1 MGVGEKTVGKPSAG
15 VRLEA
20 GSTAPGLTRATPI
33 PGPSPLQ
40 GEGSSPLALLITDRG
55 ARRLHALD
63 AAARALGLYPGQKAT
78 DAAALVPELAT
89 HDADPEGDA
98 AALTALGDW
107 CVRFSPAVAID
118 GLDGLFLDITGVSH
132 LWDGEQAMLDDLL
145 ARLAANGILARSAIA
160 DTPGT
165 AWALA
170 RYGDFAPFPL
180 EGGRAGDGGGGRST
194 GKASA
199 DREQSSRTA
208 RAEPAPPPSLTL
220 PPSRG
225 KGTKAGQA
233 CANGIIALPGAQS
246 TLLAPLPIAALRLD
260 EVATAQLP
268 RLGLTRIDRLL
279 GLPRAQLTRRFGPL
293 VVRRLDQALGQ
304 AEEALTFRR
313 PPSPWFDRL
322 AFAEPISQLD
332 DLVRAAGDIAERLCE
347 RLRTEGRGAR
357 RFELTFHRLDGK
369 AFPTR
374 VGLSTLGRDARALT
388 RLFAPKLEVIDPGF
402 GIEVVT
408 LWAEDVELVS
418 AAQGQ
423 LDNSR
428 AAMAEEG
435 LAALVDRLANRL
447 GEDQVWRAEVFE
459 SHVPERAVRAA
470 APMSPSTVAGWN
482 PDRPRPLRL
491 FAHPE
496 AITAVAELPDAP
508 PATFTWRGLRRR
520 VRLAEGPERIAEEWW
535 RKPVNDVRT
544 GFVRDY
550 YRVEDEAGGRYWIFR
565 AGLYG
570 DPEIAVRWWLHGVFA

>member
-1 MGVGEKTVGKPSAG
+1 MARILSLWCPDWPVTVWSRKSAAGSGPSALPPPCGEGGRAKPGRVGKLDAT
-15 VRLEA
+15 R
-20 GSTAPGLTRATPI
+20 TPGA
-33 PGPSPLQ
+33 SPHHSPALAASPPVPPHK
-40 GEGSSPLALLITDRG
+40 GEGGPLALLITDRG
-55 ARRLHALD
+55 TRRLYALN
-63 AAARALGLYPGQKAT
+63 AAARALGLFAGQKAT
-78 DAAALVPELAT
+78 DAAALVPELET

-107 CVRFSPAVAID
+107 CVRFSPAVALD

-132 LWDGEQAMLDDLL
+132 LWDGEAAMLDDLL
-145 ARLAANGILARSAIA
+145 TRLAGNGIPARGVIA
-160 DTPGT
+160 DTAGA
-165 AWALA
+165 AWALT
-170 RYGDFAPFPL
+170 RYGA
-180 EGGRAGDGGGGRST
+180 ARSLV
-194 GKASA
+194 
-199 DREQSSRTA
+199 
-208 RAEPAPPPSLTL
+208 APP
-220 PPSRG
+220 G
-225 KGTKAGQA
+225 GQA
-233 CANGIIALPGAQS
+233 P
-246 TLLAPLPIAALRLD
+246 LLAPLPVAALRLD
-260 EVATAQLP
+260 AAATAQLP
-268 RLGLTRIDRLL
+268 RLGLTRVARLL
-279 GLPRAQLTRRFGPL
+279 DLPRAQLTRRFGPL
-293 VVRRLDQALGQ
+293 TVRRLDQALGR
-304 AEEALTFRR
+304 AEEALTYRR

-332 DLVRAAGDIAERLCE
+332 DLVRVAGDIAGRLCE

-357 RFELTFHRLDGK
+357 RFDLTFHRLDGK
-369 AFPTR
+369 AFTTR
-374 VGLSTLGRDARALT
+374 VGLSALGRDARALT

-408 LWAEDVELVS
+408 LWAEDVERVS

-470 APMSPSTVAGWN
+470 APMSPVAAAGWS
-482 PDRPRPLRL
+482 PERPRPVRL

-496 AITAVAELPDAP
+496 PIEVLAKLPDDP
-508 PATFTWRGLRRR
+508 PRVFTWRGRRR
-520 VRLAEGPERIAEEWW
+520 QVRLAEGPERIAEEWW
-535 RKPVNDVRT
+535 RKPVDDIRT

-570 DPEIAVRWWLHGVFA
+570 DPEIAVRWWLHGVFP